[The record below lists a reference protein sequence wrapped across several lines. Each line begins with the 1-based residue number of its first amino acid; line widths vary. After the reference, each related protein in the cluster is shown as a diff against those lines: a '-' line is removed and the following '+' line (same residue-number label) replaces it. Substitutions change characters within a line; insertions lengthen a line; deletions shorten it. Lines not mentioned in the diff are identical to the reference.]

1 MLFHSFSP
9 IKPHQ
14 AFAKTYIEKSFS
26 ALINMSGK
34 TFLKVV
40 MVFALVVLIF
50 NGNPASTRAARLAVM
65 MKSKV
70 EAVEDRSP
78 AHSSMPNPPTYLP
91 APPGSSSSPP
101 QTVEDDN
108 GEQLNLVVQLALR
121 FFWIKCLFYHL
132 CFSFVAIISQHKM

>member
-1 MLFHSFSP
+1 
-9 IKPHQ
+9 
-14 AFAKTYIEKSFS
+14 
-26 ALINMSGK
+26 MSGK

-78 AHSSMPNPPTYLP
+78 PHYSVPNPPTHLP

-101 QTVEDDN
+101 
-108 GEQLNLVVQLALR
+108 
-121 FFWIKCLFYHL
+121 
-132 CFSFVAIISQHKM
+132 

>member
-1 MLFHSFSP
+1 
-9 IKPHQ
+9 
-14 AFAKTYIEKSFS
+14 
-26 ALINMSGK
+26 MSGK

-78 AHSSMPNPPTYLP
+78 AHSSVTNPPTYLP

-101 QTVEDDN
+101 
-108 GEQLNLVVQLALR
+108 
-121 FFWIKCLFYHL
+121 
-132 CFSFVAIISQHKM
+132 